1 MGNTKVN
8 ILNIIVP
15 VLLLIGTMLV
25 SLIDYPS
32 VFEKSKLTVITVF
45 VAAIIY
51 VIIWIYLKPDRF
63 SRNGGLIIGLLFII
77 NISIEEFISWQTKIG
92 SVISTLTMMFLI
104 FISFSIISVIKTT
117 NTENIKFGI
126 KSSFVSAL
134 LGTIIALCFGFLI
147 NDLFPD
153 RMVFVLKGYPGYAD
167 FTNPRAFTFFNAFD
181 NASNHLIIAP
191 IISILMGSIGGWIA
205 LNIIRLKKR
214 R

>member
-126 KSSFVSAL
+126 KSSFVNVSVDNTGRNVSHACASVSINGRDIL
-134 LGTIIALCFGFLI
+134 VDPAYQTFDIIHKKYRPVSDSEAIRDYQSWRHNLG
-147 NDLFPD
+147 
-153 RMVFVLKGYPGYAD
+153 
-167 FTNPRAFTFFNAFD
+167 FFQ
-181 NASNHLIIAP
+181 
-191 IISILMGSIGGWIA
+191 WI
-205 LNIIRLKKR
+205 R
-214 R
+214 